1 MSQQIALKT
10 RGVASVLTRTSQRWM
25 EQLLGKDQARS
36 PPASGI
42 LECLHV
48 SQRLGRCMLLS
59 EHGTTLSQS
68 GHRQRA

>member
-10 RGVASVLTRTSQRWM
+10 RGVASVSTRTSRRWM
-25 EQLLGKDQARS
+25 EQLLGKDLARMR
-36 PPASGI
+36 ASGI

-59 EHGTTLSQS
+59 EHGTKLSQC